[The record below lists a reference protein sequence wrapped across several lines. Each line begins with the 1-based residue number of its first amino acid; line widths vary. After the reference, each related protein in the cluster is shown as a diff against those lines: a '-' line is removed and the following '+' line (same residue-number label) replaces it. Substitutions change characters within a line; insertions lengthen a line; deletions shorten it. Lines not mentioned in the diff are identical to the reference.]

1 MARDFMPYPLDQQY
15 LLPPDMREWVPSGH
29 LIWFVSD
36 VVDSLNLST
45 IYQVY
50 ERDDLRGR
58 PGYHPAMMVKLLL
71 YAYCVGKPS
80 SRQIERATY
89 EDLAFRV
96 LAADQHPDH
105 ASIADFR
112 RRHLPALA
120 GLFVQV
126 LALCRKAGM
135 VKLGHVALDGTKVKA
150 NASKHKAMSYARLC
164 KTEEELARE
173 VARLLGEAERTDA
186 EEDRTYGTD
195 RRGDEL
201 PEELTRRESRL
212 KTIREAKAAL
222 EREARERAEREAK
235 DARARAEERTKK
247 EEKRGK
253 KFGGRPPLI
262 PDPAEA
268 KPRPREQKNFT
279 DPESRLLVD
288 GATGSYVQA
297 YNAHAAVDGGFQVI
311 LAASLTQDPNDKRHL
326 RPLIKKIAEQLEALP
341 EKVSADSGFFSEAN
355 LTDPDLAAVEFYVPP
370 ERHVHRPP
378 VAEAMREKLLS
389 EEGRAVYRRRKGI
402 VEPVFGQIKEARGF
416 RRFSLRGLERVA
428 AEWQIIC
435 LTHNLLKLFRA
446 GVDPSPA

>member
-164 KTEEELARE
+164 K
-173 VARLLGEAERTDA
+173 
-186 EEDRTYGTD
+186 
-195 RRGDEL
+195 
-201 PEELTRRESRL
+201 PES
-212 KTIREAKAAL
+212 
-222 EREARERAEREAK
+222 
-235 DARARAEERTKK
+235 
-247 EEKRGK
+247 
-253 KFGGRPPLI
+253 
-262 PDPAEA
+262 
-268 KPRPREQKNFT
+268 T
-279 DPESRLLVD
+279 DPQRENPVANRRQVPSFLGKCGLRH
-288 GATGSYVQA
+288 QRK
-297 YNAHAAVDGGFQVI
+297 AH
-311 LAASLTQDPNDKRHL
+311 
-326 RPLIKKIAEQLEALP
+326 
-341 EKVSADSGFFSEAN
+341 
-355 LTDPDLAAVEFYVPP
+355 P
-370 ERHVHRPP
+370 ERH
-378 VAEAMREKLLS
+378 LS
-389 EEGRAVYRRRKGI
+389 DAI
-402 VEPVFGQIKEARGF
+402 FPQ
-416 RRFSLRGLERVA
+416 
-428 AEWQIIC
+428 
-435 LTHNLLKLFRA
+435 
-446 GVDPSPA
+446 P